1 MAFLAFVGIIT
12 IVYFLVRLILWT
24 LLDSDIELFIYEKLG
39 KPIGDYYLLY
49 YKIYELKKK
58 KFT

>member
-39 KPIGDYYLLY
+39 KPIGDLLFV
-49 YKIYELKKK
+49 IL
-58 KFT
+58 